1 VKYSHNTWTK
11 KGSRPNKRKIIGL
24 ALLICCIC
32 TPSII
37 ACPYCGF
44 IISRNTFAAS
54 TFILGIVYIFCFYG
68 LKILMSQSKLNIS
81 ESREYSLGI
90 AFICG
95 ICFYYWLKSYPI
107 EVYMFER
114 PIRSLLHFSPLRI
127 SYELIVIVGIT
138 LSALLFRVYRSK
150 CRFEHFVFNV
160 VGFALPI
167 FWLFTLIRYTPRVT
181 WDVRIMKIMW
191 IMIAFS
197 SISLRLF
204 PIACCILGFSILVFF
219 VLSGSFDTLSFSII
233 SLTLAAILFVTGDLF
248 RRKYKTIMTVNP
260 S

>member
-1 VKYSHNTWTK
+1 MAFQHLNGKCQI
-11 KGSRPNKRKIIGL
+11 NKRIIIIL
-24 ALLICCIC
+24 ALLINCIC

-37 ACPYCGF
+37 ACPHCGF
-44 IISRNTFAAS
+44 IINRNTLAAS

-81 ESREYSLGI
+81 KSREYSLGI

-95 ICFYYWLKSYPI
+95 ICFYYWLDSYPI
-107 EVYMFER
+107 EVFRFER
-114 PIRSLLHFSPLRI
+114 PIRSLLHFGPLRI

-167 FWLFTLIRYTPRVT
+167 FWLFMLIRYTPLRT
-181 WDVRIMKIMW
+181 WDGRDMIRIVW

-197 SISLRLF
+197 SISPRLF
-204 PIACCILGFSILVFF
+204 PIACCILGISILVFF

-233 SLTLAAILFVTGDLF
+233 SLTLAAILIVIGDLF
-248 RRKYKTIMTVNP
+248 RRKYKTIITANP